1 MANVEKGVILI
12 PRFTRNYQK
21 KKRKGYRKRSI
32 REEESSERIKRE

>member
-21 KKRKGYRKRSI
+21 KKERDTEREASGKRNHQK
-32 REEESSERIKRE
+32 E